1 MFCRLG
7 DTFIG
12 IKCVLVHKFS
22 WMEFRR
28 IMEVILIIFMVL
40 RSVKMVTIFIFTIT
54 RGIFRVFIGLLWK
67 RVHFLFIC
75 FSVKHEV
82 QHRKG
87 VFC

>member
-12 IKCVLVHKFS
+12 IKCVLVHNFS

-40 RSVKMVTIFIFTIT
+40 WNVKMVTIFIFTIT
-54 RGIFRVFIGLLWK
+54 RGIFRVFVGVLWE
-67 RVHFLFIC
+67 RVYFLFIG
-75 FSVKHEV
+75 FSVEHED

>member
-1 MFCRLG
+1 
-7 DTFIG
+7 
-12 IKCVLVHKFS
+12 
-22 WMEFRR
+22 MEFRR

-40 RSVKMVTIFIFTIT
+40 WNVKMVTIFIFTIT

-67 RVHFLFIC
+67 RVYFLFIR
-75 FSVKHEV
+75 FSVQHED

>member
-12 IKCVLVHKFS
+12 IKCVLVHEVK

-28 IMEVILIIFMVL
+28 IMEVIFIIFMVL
-40 RSVKMVTIFIFTIT
+40 WNVKMVTIFIFTIT

-67 RVHFLFIC
+67 RVYFLFIR
-75 FSVKHEV
+75 FSVQHED